1 MYVDRK
7 GTKIRRLF
15 PLEIAL
21 NIHINLKDLQFPKPY
36 HVVKSEKHEF
46 ETVFVCK
53 VLIWRQKWVA
63 GNSPVS
69 RRVSPGRIIVV
80 FFWKRKNKK
89 KNHAVPGQIQSG
101 ILKLTIRKGESN
113 FNIAL
118 IFVSRKK
125 RGYSRFVSAVQLSF
139 DCLSYLGAAAVCEG
153 CHRSFQLCPTNS
165 NLLASPSTSA

>member
-63 GNSPVS
+63 GIRRGNSLVIC
-69 RRVSPGRIIVV
+69 RVSPGIV
-80 FFWKRKNKK
+80 
-89 KNHAVPGQIQSG
+89 G
-101 ILKLTIRKGESN
+101 
-113 FNIAL
+113 
-118 IFVSRKK
+118 
-125 RGYSRFVSAVQLSF
+125 
-139 DCLSYLGAAAVCEG
+139 
-153 CHRSFQLCPTNS
+153 
-165 NLLASPSTSA
+165 